1 MIEFYWFAIG
11 NIAYYLIAI
20 VSVAALKDNRAFCV
34 YICPIPPLQ
43 KVLSRY
49 ALLKMSIVAD
59 KCNDCY
65 LCEMNCPMG
74 INLLSYKNEG
84 KRILSTECII
94 CYTCANVCLKEAM
107 KMTMKFDK
115 GERKEYL
122 RYR

>member
-1 MIEFYWFAIG
+1 
-11 NIAYYLIAI
+11 
-20 VSVAALKDNRAFCV
+20 
-34 YICPIPPLQ
+34 
-43 KVLSRY
+43 
-49 ALLKMSIVAD
+49 MSIDAD
-59 KCNDCY
+59 KCNDCQ
-65 LCEMNCPMG
+65 LCEKNCSMG

-94 CYTCANVCLKEAM
+94 CTTCANVCPKGAI